1 MAVSLEAFRRY
12 FARTGP
18 AWPYERQS
26 LIRMRPIAGDVDLGR
41 QLVEVRDALVYDGTP
56 PDVTAIRA
64 MRERQVR
71 HLVTPGTFN
80 PKFSPGGL
88 VDVEYLVQGLQIL
101 HGHDNPDLR
110 ATNTR
115 EAMTALEKAGVL
127 LPEDYKRLQK
137 AQTFL
142 RWLIEAL
149 RVVRGNARDVTI
161 PAFGSDE
168 FSFLG
173 RRLCYSSDLADLK
186 EEMARVSATVRELNA
201 RLLG

>member
-1 MAVSLEAFRRY
+1 
-12 FARTGP
+12 
-18 AWPYERQS
+18 
-26 LIRMRPIAGDVDLGR
+26 
-41 QLVEVRDALVYDGTP
+41 
-56 PDVTAIRA
+56 
-64 MRERQVR
+64 
-71 HLVTPGTFN
+71 
-80 PKFSPGGL
+80 
-88 VDVEYLVQGLQIL
+88 
-101 HGHDNPDLR
+101 
-110 ATNTR
+110 
-115 EAMTALEKAGVL
+115 